1 MTQKKKTAAKVS
13 PYTGLLAEPW
23 PVLPWKFNAGDVP
36 LWAKG
41 AISNDDWG
49 YVVEQI
55 EALDRRRFLRC
66 YELLYEHFDIDR
78 LAPAAAHRLVF
89 ALAFKHVPAFQSF
102 VSVKGQ
108 PSWRT
113 NTSGAPTKLDHAG
126 TAIFIMEAEK
136 FRERVHND
144 TGRQPSDREVAEHLS
159 TLSVCTDCGLRFE
172 AIRPLLRQAKQARL
186 KYLMGNATQ
195 FQRQLIEVAE
205 MFLSPD
211 TKNAQK

>member
-23 PVLPWKFNAGDVP
+23 PVLPWRFNAGDAP
-36 LWAKG
+36 RWAEG
-41 AISNDDWG
+41 GISNDDWG

-55 EALDRRRFLRC
+55 EALDRQRFLRC

-102 VSVKGQ
+102 VSVKEQ

-113 NTSGAPTKLDHAG
+113 NTSGAPTKLDHIG
-126 TAIFIMEAEK
+126 TVIFVVEAEK

-144 TGRQPSDREVAEHLS
+144 TGRQPSDRDVAKHLS
-159 TLSVCTDCGLRFE
+159 KLPVCTDCGLDFE
-172 AIRPLLRQAKQARL
+172 SIRPLLRQAKQARSAYL
-186 KYLMGNATQ
+186 KGEATQ
-195 FQRQLIEVAE
+195 FQRQLIQVAE